1 MIQNERL
8 VVVDSIISQF
18 DTLLNNENKIK
29 EVTVYSVEYLSNKE
43 KDDLVKKLESKYS
56 CTIQLE
62 NIIDKELIAGIV
74 IKIDDTVY
82 DNSLKNRLSI
92 LTASLQS

>member
-1 MIQNERL
+1 MANLENL
-8 VVVDSIISQF
+8 V
-18 DTLLNNENKIK
+18 EEIK
-29 EVTVYSVEYLSNKE
+29 KLTVMEVN
-43 KDDLVKKLESKYS
+43 DLVKKLESKYS